1 MTDPILINSL
11 CRINNNDIEE
21 FSLDGMITLGKLVD
35 IYDGDTCKIVLI
47 VNNKLQKFTC
57 RLIGIDTPEMKPS
70 LNKPDRD
77 KEIKAAHHCRNKIIQ
92 LGTNCK
98 CELSTIMKKTECKS
112 LLLTNTKLIK
122 VKCHEFDKYGR
133 LLVTIYALPSVAG
146 TSVAG
151 TSVAGTSVAG
161 TSVAGTSVAGTSV
174 AGTSTSLEVETNKSI
189 NTILVECGLA
199 KSYDGGTKNVFVY

>member
-1 MTDPILINSL
+1 
-11 CRINNNDIEE
+11 
-21 FSLDGMITLGKLVD
+21 
-35 IYDGDTCKIVLI
+35 
-47 VNNKLQKFTC
+47 
-57 RLIGIDTPEMKPS
+57 MKPS

-122 VKCHEFDKYGR
+122 VKCHEFDKYRR

-151 TSVAGTSVAG
+151 TSVAGTS
-161 TSVAGTSVAGTSV
+161 
-174 AGTSTSLEVETNKSI
+174 TSLEVEKNKSI

-199 KSYDGGTKNVFVY
+199 KSYDGGTKDVFVY